1 MQMGKRTKDKKR
13 SVQLFVCLS
22 AGILAACLWT
32 GLCGYFLK
40 LSVYALAGWV
50 LLSGFGGFL
59 SVFSYYIANKKKNL
73 FWWNIGHPGRYTL
86 LLILFQM
93 CLTALFYLPF
103 LTIPLSAICV
113 ILTLFSNG
121 FCGIISYL
129 FFLVEAAF
137 VSGLTL
143 NQIIVLTLAGVA
155 GAALFQS
162 LDKQF
167 RYGGVL
173 FAYLTGDFVC
183 YSLYYVAG
191 QTGTGLG
198 DALLYTA
205 IRLFTALILILIF
218 LKAAAKLSIYRD
230 DDFFARINDPGYQLL
245 NQLKETDK
253 ATYFHVVHT
262 AYLSDK
268 IARRIGANAALAK
281 AGGYYHKI
289 GVLKGK
295 DTMKNTILVG
305 EENGFPDSLMKLLKE
320 YGFRNPSTISK
331 EAAIV
336 QLSDALVASIVHM
349 FQKNKNSNLDYEAI
363 VDTIIKIK
371 MDRGDWNVCE
381 LTMEDL
387 SGIKAGFAEERM
399 YYDFLR

>member
-1 MQMGKRTKDKKR
+1 MGKRTKDKKQ
-13 SVQLFVCLS
+13 SKQPFVCLS

-32 GLCGYFLK
+32 GLCGYFLRF
-40 LSVYALAGWV
+40 SVYTLAGWV
-50 LLSGFGGFL
+50 LLSALGGFL
-59 SVFSYYIANKKKNL
+59 SVFSYYIADKKKTL
-73 FWWNIGHPGRYTL
+73 FWWNLKRMGRYTL
-86 LLILFQM
+86 FLVLFQL

-103 LTIPLSAICV
+103 LAIPLSAICV

-121 FCGIISYL
+121 FCGIVAYL
-129 FFLVEAAF
+129 FFLIEAAF
-137 VSGLTL
+137 ISGLTL

-155 GAALFQS
+155 GATLFQS

-167 RYGGVL
+167 RYGGIL

-191 QTGTGLG
+191 VTGTGLG
-198 DALLYTA
+198 DAILYTA
-205 IRLFTALILILIF
+205 IRLFAALVLILIF

-230 DDFFARINDPGYQLL
+230 EEFFAKINDPEHRLL
-245 NQLKETDK
+245 SQLKETDK
-253 ATYFHVVHT
+253 ATYFHAVHT

-268 IARRIGANAALAK
+268 IARRIGANTALAK

-289 GVLKGK
+289 GVLKGE
-295 DTMKNTILVG
+295 DAMQNTILVG
-305 EENGFPDSLMKLLKE
+305 EENKFPDSLMKLLKE
-320 YGFRNPSTISK
+320 YGIKDPSTISR

-336 QLSDALVASIVHM
+336 QLADALVSSIVFM
-349 FQKNKNSNLDYEAI
+349 FQKNKNADLNYEKI
-363 VDTIIKIK
+363 VDIIIRKK
-371 MDRGDWNVCE
+371 MDSGDWAVCE

-387 SGIKAGFAEERM
+387 CGIKEGFAEERM